1 MLEFGDRDPEKA
13 YRLRPAAFGICERG
27 GLIACV
33 RVARPDDRTYH
44 DLPGG
49 AVDGLETEG
58 EALVREFGEETG
70 LIVQP
75 GKLVVR
81 ASQLFLK
88 SDGEPVENEG
98 GVYEAALT
106 GEDASLKVEDDHTL
120 VWLAPPDA
128 VLKLRH
134 ESHAW
139 AVARWLRG
147 QVK

>member
-1 MLEFGDRDPEKA
+1 MLEFGLRDPEKA
-13 YRLRPAAFGICERG
+13 YRLRPAAFGICERN

-33 RVARPDDRTYH
+33 HVTRSDDRSYH

-49 AVDGLETEG
+49 AVDGMETEA

-70 LIVQP
+70 LIVRP
-75 GKLVVR
+75 GALIVR

-98 GVYEAALT
+98 GIYDAALT
-106 GEDASLKVEDDHTL
+106 GEDESLKVEDDHTL
-120 VWLAPPDA
+120 VWLDPQDA
-128 VLKLRH
+128 VLRLRH

-139 AVARWLRG
+139 AVARWLR
-147 QVK
+147 QRA

>member
-1 MLEFGDRDPEKA
+1 MLEFGQRDPEKA
-13 YRLRPAAFGICERG
+13 YRLRPAAFGVCERDG
-27 GLIACV
+27 RIACV
-33 RVARPDDRTYH
+33 HVIRPDDRSYH

-49 AVDGLETEG
+49 AVDGLENES
-58 EALVREFGEETG
+58 EALIREFGEETG
-70 LIVQP
+70 LIVEP
-75 GKLVVR
+75 AALIIR

-98 GVYEAALT
+98 GVYHARLT

-120 VWLAPPDA
+120 VWLDPQEA

-139 AVARWLRG
+139 AVTRWLRQRG
-147 QVK
+147 

>member
-1 MLEFGDRDPEKA
+1 MLEFGLRDPEKA
-13 YRLRPAAFGICERG
+13 YRLRPAAFGVCVRE

-33 RVARPDDRTYH
+33 HVTRADDRSYH

-58 EALVREFGEETG
+58 QALIREFGEETG
-70 LIVQP
+70 LIVEP
-75 GKLVVR
+75 GPLIVR

-98 GVYEAALT
+98 GVYEAQAT
-106 GEDASLKVEDDHTL
+106 GEDAALKVEDDHRL
-120 VWLAPPDA
+120 VWLDPQQA

-139 AVARWLRG
+139 AVARWLRTRG
-147 QVK
+147 

>member
-1 MLEFGDRDPEKA
+1 MLEFGVRDPEKA
-13 YRLRPAAFGICERG
+13 YRLRPAAFGICERN

-33 RVARPDDRTYH
+33 HVTRSDDRSCH

-49 AVDGLETEG
+49 AVDGMETEA

-70 LIVQP
+70 LIVRP
-75 GKLVVR
+75 GALIVR

-98 GVYEAALT
+98 GIYDAALT
-106 GEDASLKVEDDHTL
+106 GEDESLKVEDDHTL
-120 VWLAPPDA
+120 VWLDPQDA
-128 VLKLRH
+128 VLRLRH

-139 AVARWLRG
+139 AVARWLR
-147 QVK
+147 QRA

>member
-1 MLEFGDRDPEKA
+1 MLEFGLRDPEKA
-13 YRLRPAAFGICERG
+13 YRLRPAAFGVCQRD

-33 RVARPDDRTYH
+33 HVTRADDRSYH

-49 AVDGLETEG
+49 AVDGQESET

-70 LIVQP
+70 LIVNP
-75 GKLVVR
+75 GAPILR
-81 ASQLFLK
+81 ATQLFLK

-98 GVYEAALT
+98 GIYEAAFA

-120 VWLAPPDA
+120 VWLDPQEAL
-128 VLKLRH
+128 LKLRH

-139 AVARWLRG
+139 AVARWLRARA
-147 QVK
+147 

>member
-1 MLEFGDRDPEKA
+1 MLEFGLRDPEKA
-13 YRLRPAAFGICERG
+13 YRLRPAAFGVCERG

-33 RVARPDDRTYH
+33 QVTRSDDRSYH

-49 AVDGLETEG
+49 AVDGMETEA

-75 GKLVVR
+75 EGLIVR
-81 ASQLFLK
+81 ATQLFLK

-106 GEDASLKVEDDHTL
+106 GENASLKVEDDHTL
-120 VWLAPPDA
+120 VWLDPWDA

-139 AVARWLRG
+139 AVARWLR
-147 QVK
+147 QRA

>member
-1 MLEFGDRDPEKA
+1 MLEFGVRDPEKA
-13 YRLRPAAFGICERG
+13 YRLRPAAFGICERN

-33 RVARPDDRTYH
+33 HVTRSDDRSYH

-49 AVDGLETEG
+49 AVDGMETEA

-70 LIVQP
+70 LIVRP
-75 GKLVVR
+75 GALIVR

-98 GVYEAALT
+98 GIYDAALT
-106 GEDASLKVEDDHTL
+106 GEDESLKVEDDHTL
-120 VWLAPPDA
+120 VWLDPQDA
-128 VLKLRH
+128 VLRLRH

-139 AVARWLRG
+139 AVARWLR
-147 QVK
+147 QRA

>member
-1 MLEFGDRDPEKA
+1 MLEFGLRDPEKA
-13 YRLRPAAFGICERG
+13 YRLRPAAFGICERN

-33 RVARPDDRTYH
+33 HVTRSDDRSYH

-49 AVDGLETEG
+49 AVDGMETEA

-70 LIVQP
+70 LIVRP
-75 GKLVVR
+75 GALIVR

-98 GVYEAALT
+98 GIYDAALT
-106 GEDASLKVEDDHTL
+106 GEDESLKVEDDHTL
-120 VWLAPPDA
+120 VWLDPWDA

-139 AVARWLRG
+139 AVARWLR
-147 QVK
+147 QRA

>member
-1 MLEFGDRDPEKA
+1 MLEFGLRDPERA
-13 YRLRPAAFGICERG
+13 YRLRPASFGVCERD

-33 RVARPDDRTYH
+33 HVTRADDRSYH

-49 AVDGLETEG
+49 AVDGLETEA

-70 LIVQP
+70 LIVEP
-75 GKLVVR
+75 GALIIR

-98 GVYEAALT
+98 GVYVATLR
-106 GEDASLKVEDDHTL
+106 GEDSALKIEDDHAL
-120 VWLAPPDA
+120 VWLDPLEAM
-128 VLKLRH
+128 LKLRH

-139 AVARWLRG
+139 AVARWLRSRA
-147 QVK
+147 

>member
-1 MLEFGDRDPEKA
+1 MLEFGLRDPEKA
-13 YRLRPAAFGICERG
+13 YRLRPAAFGVCERD

-33 RVARPDDRTYH
+33 HVTRADDRSYH

-49 AVDGLETEG
+49 AVDGMESEAA
-58 EALVREFGEETG
+58 ALVREFGEETG
-70 LIVQP
+70 LIVEP
-75 GKLVVR
+75 GPLIVR

-98 GVYEAALT
+98 GVYEVRLT
-106 GEDASLKVEDDHTL
+106 GEDSSLKVEDDHTL
-120 VWLAPPDA
+120 VWLDPAEA

-139 AVARWLRG
+139 AVAKWLRG
-147 QVK
+147 RA

>member
-1 MLEFGDRDPEKA
+1 MLEFGLRDPEKA
-13 YRLRPAAFGICERG
+13 YRLRPAAFGVCERD

-33 RVARPDDRTYH
+33 RVTRTDDRSYH

-49 AVDGLETEG
+49 AVDGLETEAH
-58 EALVREFGEETG
+58 ALIREFGEETG
-70 LIVQP
+70 LIVEP
-75 GKLVVR
+75 GPLIVR

-98 GVYEAALT
+98 GVYEARLT
-106 GEDASLKVEDDHTL
+106 GQDAGLKVEEDHAL
-120 VWLAPPDA
+120 VWLDPQEA

-139 AVARWLRG
+139 AVVRWLRG
-147 QVK
+147 RA

>member
-1 MLEFGDRDPEKA
+1 MLEFGVRDPEKA
-13 YRLRPAAFGICERG
+13 YRLRPAAFGICERDG
-27 GLIACV
+27 RIACV
-33 RVARPDDRTYH
+33 RVERSEGRSYH

-49 AVDGLETEG
+49 AVDGKETEG
-58 EALVREFGEETG
+58 QALVREFGEEAG
-70 LIVQP
+70 LIVEP
-75 GKLVVR
+75 GRLVVR

-120 VWLAPPDA
+120 VWLDPQEA

-139 AVARWLRG
+139 AVARWLR
-147 QVK
+147 QRR

>member
-1 MLEFGDRDPEKA
+1 MLEFGLRDPEKA
-13 YRLRPAAFGICERG
+13 YRLRPAAFGVCERG

-33 RVARPDDRTYH
+33 HVTRSDDRSYH

-49 AVDGLETEG
+49 AVDGYETDAQ
-58 EALVREFGEETG
+58 ALIREFGEETG
-70 LIVQP
+70 LIVEP
-75 GKLVVR
+75 GRLIVR

-98 GVYEAALT
+98 GVYQARLT
-106 GEDASLKVEDDHTL
+106 GQDAALKVEDDHTL
-120 VWLAPPDA
+120 VWLDPQDA

-139 AVARWLRG
+139 AVARWLR
-147 QVK
+147 QRA

>member
-1 MLEFGDRDPEKA
+1 MLEFGLRDPEKA

-33 RVARPDDRTYH
+33 RVERSADRSYH

-49 AVDGLETEG
+49 AVDGMETEAD
-58 EALVREFGEETG
+58 ALVREFGEEAG
-70 LIVQP
+70 LIVEP
-75 GKLVVR
+75 GELVVR

-98 GVYEAALT
+98 GVYEARLV
-106 GEDASLKVEDDHTL
+106 GEDLALKVEDDHTL
-120 VWLAPPDA
+120 VWLDPREA
-128 VLKLRH
+128 VLRLRH

-139 AVARWLRG
+139 AVARWLRSRG
-147 QVK
+147 R